1 MKVLVPKDNVNDD
14 EVIVLKINFDHRAH
28 VNKGDH
34 ILDLETSK
42 TAIEIEAPCDGYL
55 SLIARE
61 GDEIGVG
68 EPLFEILDNANQLD
82 SNTTNNT
89 QDKPDNDDYIFSNE
103 AKLKLDELGITEYSF
118 EKKMVT
124 IDDVLALAN
133 NKNLNPNKNHSNKSN
148 SSPDTSNESVSHLPK
163 IDYKKNRFNLRKRSE
178 IRNLSSNGNLST
190 QSVIGIK
197 INTLPR
203 RSYEVPYLFRN
214 SISDLVV
221 YESSK
226 LLNEFF
232 ELNSFYINEKEF
244 GVFESINAGF
254 SFDNSSNLK
263 VLSIRNADK
272 LSLKDTQNE
281 ILNLLDLYESNSPIE
296 EELLSTSTFT
306 ISDLSN
312 TKSSYM
318 LPLVS
323 NNQSSI
329 IGITKDQYCYQVFVG
344 FDHKITSG
352 LYVSKF
358 LEILKENIESHFY
371 ESELVNY
378 LKCDKCEKTASEA
391 KSLRNIGFIKTLSF
405 DGKERII
412 CENCF
417 YEF

>member
-163 IDYKKNRFNLRKRSE
+163 IDYKK
-178 IRNLSSNGNLST
+178 
-190 QSVIGIK
+190 IGLI
-197 INTLPR
+197 
-203 RSYEVPYLFRN
+203 
-214 SISDLVV
+214 
-221 YESSK
+221 
-226 LLNEFF
+226 
-232 ELNSFYINEKEF
+232 
-244 GVFESINAGF
+244 
-254 SFDNSSNLK
+254 
-263 VLSIRNADK
+263 
-272 LSLKDTQNE
+272 
-281 ILNLLDLYESNSPIE
+281 
-296 EELLSTSTFT
+296 
-306 ISDLSN
+306 
-312 TKSSYM
+312 
-318 LPLVS
+318 
-323 NNQSSI
+323 
-329 IGITKDQYCYQVFVG
+329 
-344 FDHKITSG
+344 
-352 LYVSKF
+352 
-358 LEILKENIESHFY
+358 
-371 ESELVNY
+371 
-378 LKCDKCEKTASEA
+378 
-391 KSLRNIGFIKTLSF
+391 
-405 DGKERII
+405 
-412 CENCF
+412 
-417 YEF
+417 